1 MYDDE
6 EEIKRKRRNLII
18 AIAVIVGLIIL
29 LIILLVVGSSGKK
42 KVKTVTPQCELI
54 VTSNTPQ
61 KENGA
66 YTGPITIGFD
76 KDKFVVTKGLTVA
89 EQRVGLQ
96 ESQRNGETYTL
107 SKSGTTTVYG
117 YIKDSKGN
125 AGTCSKDFTIESA
138 RPNCE
143 LEVKSG
149 TLGENGWYTSNVE
162 VVFKSKTVEGGTIEK
177 WSIEEVKRDLKND
190 EILNRAPDAN
200 NDSYTVTTDAET
212 EVIGRVV
219 DNNNVESTCMLK
231 IKKDATKP
239 TCELQVTSGTAA
251 ANGNYT
257 TDVEVGLKSAEDA
270 TSTLAG
276 KGVGTTENYTAETLK
291 ITENGKHVVN
301 GYVKDGAGNKGT
313 CSLTITKGN
322 GGGNGTGD
330 KTSNPSCA
338 LQISG
343 EKQGND
349 YVGTVNVTFKSKTSS
364 NGAEITA
371 FGIATSSQ
379 INNTNKLSV
388 SAIGS
393 HTIYGMV
400 KDSNE
405 NTAECRI
412 SFNIAKKQTEQASSP
427 YCSLTIDAASN
438 GAGGYYP
445 NVTVKFSKYGSSN
458 GAKIVEYGIGTKVGL
473 TGNDTYGITSPGSYT
488 IYGNVRDTYGHTN
501 TCKVTFEVTAKPVTP
516 TPTTTYTL
524 ATKTLKA
531 GDIVN
536 YPKNSKSIV
545 CGNAKDAAGPS
556 GWVVYRVTSSGV
568 ELITR
573 GVPECYAK
581 TSSETAAT
589 AISKINAKG
598 STYLDSNYAS
608 RVRFMDY
615 NDAMSYG
622 NNSNATANAKRN
634 VGVVYWLASQGTKN
648 VNMYAVR
655 NNASVTLA
663 GQVYEGNYLNSGIR
677 PIVLLK
683 STIYVKKNSSG
694 TYDLSTTAKGA
705 GIDEEVE
712 DTMHDKL
719 IEIVGSTLLADFVIE

>member
-29 LIILLVVGSSGKK
+29 LIILLIVGSNGKK
-42 KVKTVTPQCELI
+42 KTKTVTPQCELI

-61 KENGA
+61 NENGV

-76 KDKFVVTKGLTVA
+76 KDKFVVTKGLSVA

-96 ESQRNGETYTL
+96 ESLRNGETYTL

-177 WSIEEVKRDLKND
+177 WSIEEVKRDFDTD
-190 EILNRAPDAN
+190 EILNRAPEGN
-200 NDSYTVTTDAET
+200 SDSYTVTNDAET

-219 DNNNVESTCMLK
+219 DNNNVEATCMLK
-231 IKKDATKP
+231 VKKDATKP
-239 TCELQVTSGTAA
+239 TCELQVTSGTAG
-251 ANGNYT
+251 ANGNYS
-257 TDVEVGLKSAEDA
+257 TDVEVGIKSAEDA
-270 TSTLAG
+270 TSTVAG
-276 KGVGTTENYTAETLK
+276 KGVGTAENYTTETIK

-313 CSLTITKGN
+313 CSLTVTKGN
-322 GGGNGTGD
+322 GSGD
-330 KTSNPSCA
+330 KTSNPACA
-338 LQISG
+338 LQLNG
-343 EKQGND
+343 ETQGSN
-349 YVGTVNVTFKSKTSS
+349 YVGTVKVSFKSKTTSE
-364 NGAEITA
+364 NAEITS
-371 FGIATSSQ
+371 FGLGTSSQ
-379 INNTNKLSV
+379 LNGTSNLSV
-388 SAIGS
+388 SDLGS

-400 KDSNE
+400 KDSEE

-412 SFNIAKKQTEQASSP
+412 SFTIAKKQTEQPSSP
-427 YCSLTIDAASN
+427 YCSLTVDAASN

-458 GAKIVEYGIGTKVGL
+458 GAKIVEYGIGTKVQL
-473 TGNDTYGITSPGSYT
+473 SGNDTYGITSPGSYT

-501 TCKVTFEVTAKPVTP
+501 TCKVTFEVTAKPS

-524 ATKTLKA
+524 ATKALKA

-545 CGNAKDAAGPS
+545 CGNNKDVAGPS
-556 GWVVYRVTSSGV
+556 GWVVYRVTNSGV

-573 GVPECYAK
+573 GAPECYAK
-581 TSSETAAT
+581 TSSEPAAT
-589 AISKINAKG
+589 SISKINAKG
-598 STYLDSNYAS
+598 SAYLDTTYATS
-608 RVRFMDY
+608 VRFMDY

-622 NNSNATANAKRN
+622 NNNNATANAKRN
-634 VGVVYWLASQGTKN
+634 IGVVYWLASPGTKN

-655 NNASVTLA
+655 NNASATLA

-683 STIYVKKNSSG
+683 STVYVKKNSSG
-694 TYDLSTTAKGA
+694 SYDLSTTGKAS
-705 GIDEEVE
+705 GINEEVE

>member
-18 AIAVIVGLIIL
+18 AIGVIVGLIIL
-29 LIILLVVGSSGKK
+29 LIILLVAGSSGKK
-42 KVKTVTPQCELI
+42 KTKTVTPQCELI

-76 KDKFVVTKGLTVA
+76 KDKFVVTKGLSVA

-177 WSIEEVKRDLKND
+177 WSIEEVKRDLEND
-190 EILNRAPDAN
+190 EILNRAPEDN
-200 NDSYTVTTDAET
+200 NDTYTVTADAET

-219 DNNNVESTCMLK
+219 DNNNVEATCMLK

-239 TCELQVTSGTAA
+239 TCALEVTSGTAG

-257 TDVEVGLKSAEDA
+257 TDVEIGMKSAEDA

-276 KGVGTTENYTAETLK
+276 KGVGTTENYTTETVK
-291 ITENGKHVVN
+291 ITEDGKHVVN
-301 GYVKDGAGNKGT
+301 GYVKDAAGNKGT
-313 CSLTITKGN
+313 CNITVTKGKS
-322 GGGNGTGD
+322 GGSSSGD
-330 KTSNPSCA
+330 KTTSPSCA

-343 EKQGND
+343 EKQGSN
-349 YVGTVNVTFKSKTSS
+349 YVGTVKVSFKSKKTT
-364 NGAEITA
+364 NGAEITS
-371 FGIATSSQ
+371 FGLGTSSQ
-379 INNTNKLSV
+379 LNGTSNLSV
-388 SAIGS
+388 SDLGS

-400 KDSNE
+400 KDSDE

-412 SFNIAKKQTEQASSP
+412 SFTIAKKQTEQPSSP
-427 YCSLTIDAASN
+427 YCSLTVDAASN
-438 GAGGYYP
+438 GSGGYYP

-458 GAKIVEYGIGTKVGL
+458 GAKIVEYGIGTKVQL
-473 TGNDTYGITSPGSYT
+473 SGNDTYGITSPGSYT
-488 IYGNVRDTYGHTN
+488 IYGNVRDSYGHTN
-501 TCKVTFEVTAKPVTP
+501 TCKVTFEVTAKPS

-545 CGNAKDAAGPS
+545 CGNAKDVAGPS

-589 AISKINAKG
+589 AISKINDKG
-598 STYLDSNYAS
+598 STYLDRTYATS
-608 RVRFMDY
+608 VRFMDY

-622 NNSNATANAKRN
+622 NNSNASANAKRN
-634 VGVVYWLASQGTKN
+634 IGVVYWLASQGTKN

-655 NNASVTLA
+655 NNASSALA

-694 TYDLSTTAKGA
+694 TYDLSTTAKDA
-705 GIDEEVE
+705 GLAEEVE

-719 IEIVGSTLLADFVIE
+719 VEIVGSTLLADFVIE